1 MKDFAELIKRLES
14 TNKTNA
20 KLEAIISYLETAAD
34 DDKLWFIALF
44 TGKRPKRT
52 VATNLLKEWALEI
65 TGLPYWLFVESYSA
79 VGDLGETISL
89 LLTPPKFQIV
99 KYLSQ

>member
-52 VATNLLKEWALEI
+52 KRKCLWQRKRRIKRKRVWSN
-65 TGLPYWLFVESYSA
+65 ESLRSKKQKA
-79 VGDLGETISL
+79 
-89 LLTPPKFQIV
+89 
-99 KYLSQ
+99 KY